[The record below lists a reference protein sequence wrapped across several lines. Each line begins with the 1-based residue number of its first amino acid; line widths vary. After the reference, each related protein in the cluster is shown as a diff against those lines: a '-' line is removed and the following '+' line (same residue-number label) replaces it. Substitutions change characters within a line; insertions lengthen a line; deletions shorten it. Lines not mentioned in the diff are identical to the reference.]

1 MENQV
6 SKTSCSYTRN
16 KPIHTDKV
24 YIILLC
30 TRNLELNY
38 DFKKMN
44 NKLEYFEYNNIVI
57 ALGSTL
63 VFSIAGTTCH

>member
-1 MENQV
+1 
-6 SKTSCSYTRN
+6 
-16 KPIHTDKV
+16 
-24 YIILLC
+24 
-30 TRNLELNY
+30 
-38 DFKKMN
+38 MN